1 MIGRVDFLWR
11 QACSIAEADGRL
23 KYANPDD
30 LYAEKRHE
38 DRLRAEGD
46 DMIRFGWWDLDDELL
61 PRFETQLTRAA

>member
-11 QACSIAEADGRL
+11 QARLIAEADGRL